1 MGGSTRLRWVREW
14 LTEYFE
20 GIELNSSVNP
30 DEAVAIGATLMSA
43 QLNIM
48 QEQQQ
53 PEKILMQD
61 VMPMSL
67 GIYGYQDKMQ
77 KIVKKNVTIPF
88 KKSQTFTTTRNNQE

>member
-14 LTEYFE
+14 LSRYFD

-30 DEAVAIGATLMSA
+30 DEAVAIGATMMSA

-48 QEQQQ
+48 QQQQQ

-77 KIVKKNVTIPF
+77 KIVNRNVTIPF
-88 KKSQTFTTTRNNQE
+88 K